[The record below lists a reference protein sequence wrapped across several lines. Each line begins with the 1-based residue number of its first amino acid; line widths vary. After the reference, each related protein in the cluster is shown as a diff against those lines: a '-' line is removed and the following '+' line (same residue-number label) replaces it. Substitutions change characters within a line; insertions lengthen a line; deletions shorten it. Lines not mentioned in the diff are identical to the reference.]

1 MSLLLPE
8 ILVLIAVSCILL
20 LFLNPLV
27 LWTISLARGRQSLR
41 TISVLP
47 SVSMIIIVRNGAGQI
62 AGKVQ
67 NTLALDYPPD
77 RCEIIVFSDGST
89 DGTEQSISS
98 LADHRIHVLSHP
110 RHEGKNPSLNKAV
123 QQSSGEILCF
133 TDVDATIAPEALLKL
148 VRHFGDP
155 AVGGVCGDKI
165 VAKDRTGIGEAQVV
179 YARFARAIKEAESR
193 LGSISSN
200 DGTLYAI
207 RRALFQPI
215 PPAVTDD
222 LYVCMSVVRQGFRF
236 LFDREAKAHIHA
248 SSRTPRHELERRRR
262 IVSTSLRG
270 IVYMRAVLNP
280 FRYGFFSVGLWINK
294 VMRRLL
300 PVLLIVLFLST
311 LCLSADSSLMKG
323 MFILQLLF
331 YFAAFLHWTVGRY
344 VHLPGVAGK
353 AGSVAFYFCL
363 GNYGTLL
370 GLADF
375 LRGRKISKWDP

>member
-1 MSLLLPE
+1 
-8 ILVLIAVSCILL
+8 VSVVI
-20 LFLNPLV
+20 V
-27 LWTISLARGRQSLR
+27 
-41 TISVLP
+41 
-47 SVSMIIIVRNGAGQI
+47 VRNEAAQI
-62 AGKVQ
+62 TEKVR

-89 DGTEQSISS
+89 DGTEQRISS
-98 LADHRIHVLSHP
+98 LADHRIQVLSHP

-155 AVGGVCGDKI
+155 GVGGVCGDKI
-165 VAKDRTGIGEAQVV
+165 VAKDRKGIEEAQVV

-248 SSRTPRHELERRRR
+248 SSRNPRHELERRRR

-311 LCLSADSSLMKG
+311 LWLSADSSLMKG

-331 YFAAFLHWTVGRY
+331 YFAAFLHWTVGRH

-370 GLADF
+370 GLADL
-375 LRGRKISKWDP
+375 LRGRKTSKWDP